1 MWIYPLLEDMM
12 TDLGLQE
19 VETYVSHIQNTAAQ
33 FIATRPIVDLCMA
46 SERRPD
52 PRISKW
58 WWEQDW
64 VDVEGTEAQEE

>member
-33 FIATRPIVDLCMA
+33 FIATRPIMDLYLA
-46 SERRPD
+46 AEQRPG
-52 PRISKW
+52 PRISK
-58 WWEQDW
+58 
-64 VDVEGTEAQEE
+64 